1 MYNKQRIF
9 LLVIILISA
18 SFLYA
23 QTDSEIDKQFDR
35 AVNLYQSGD
44 YTKALL
50 IFKKIAIQL
59 PYNQK
64 TTAAYIFIGKTYM
77 QTNDFPSARRYL
89 QDFLDNYPDSKYKDE
104 AYLIFA
110 KINYMGEDYK
120 NAFEYL
126 LKVAADSSQPGN
138 QKYSVSL
145 GEKLAVNYIG
155 KSDLIKYND
164 TTSNSSLKAYL
175 LLLIGEKEQSE
186 NDFDGASQTFKE
198 LIDKY
203 PDSEFSVKAR
213 KLIKKTVI
221 QNREAIPENLIAILL
236 PLHNES
242 TGEKIEAAG
251 EVLEG
256 IKYAAAVYNR
266 EHENKIGLLIKDT
279 GSDSAKIS
287 EICKEINSFP
297 EVKAIIG
304 PIFSNEVRY
313 TLEDFKNSEI
323 PIISP
328 TATDNDLPGLS
339 KNFFQANPSFAM
351 RGKVIAQYIYYVTGK
366 RNMGIL
372 NAAQGYSPLLATAF
386 MNEFQ
391 KLGGK
396 IIVSSTYN
404 SGSYDLSQPVSAL
417 AVDSAELEGI
427 YIPLSNKMDAASLL
441 SQLVK
446 DQINKP
452 LYGNQDWFF
461 AKGFETSSELSNQLS
476 FTSDFFIDY
485 TDSSF
490 ISFSKEFTQQTGTD
504 IDRNVLYGYDTA
516 NYLLNLFDNGAES
529 RSALIHMMES
539 GIEVK
544 GYHNN
549 IAFGMEHTNKFLN
562 IIRYKEGKFELVD
575 HFKSG
580 D

>member
-18 SFLYA
+18 SFLHA
-23 QTDSEIDKQFDR
+23 QSDSEIDKQFDR

-417 AVDSAELEGI
+417 AVDSAELDGI